1 MTTPRGWPAGLP
13 TVLRLPLRD
22 GPPLPGKFA
31 PLDVRFSEKLVGVL
45 VERLTAPGDVVLDPF
60 VGFGTTVVVA
70 ERLGREGW
78 GVELDGE
85 RAAFVRT
92 RVQAPERIFEAD
104 SRALDELSIPR
115 VKLSIASP
123 PYSSPGDPCE
133 ALAAYQGPNPG
144 YRAYLTD
151 LQQVYR
157 NVAGLMTPDGW
168 AVIEVSN
175 LQEPGRVT
183 TLAWDIA
190 RAVGEVLPFAG
201 EIVIHWE
208 PTYGYGYDHS
218 YCLLFSGSGRP
229 AAAPGAGAAA
239 RGSSG
244 GGSS

>member
-1 MTTPRGWPAGLP
+1 MATPHGWPAGLP

-22 GPPLPGKFA
+22 GPPLPEKFA
-31 PLDVRFSEKLVGVL
+31 PVDVRFSEKLVAVL

-78 GVELDGE
+78 GAELDGE

-92 RVQAPERIFEAD
+92 RVSTPERIFEAD
-104 SRALDELSIPR
+104 SRALDVLPIPG

-123 PYSSPGDPCE
+123 PYSSPGEPCE
-133 ALAAYQGPNPG
+133 ALAAYHLPNAG
-144 YRAYLTD
+144 YDAYLAG
-151 LQQVYR
+151 LQEVYR
-157 NVAGLMTPDGW
+157 KVDALLTPDGW

-175 LQEPGRVT
+175 IREPGRVT
-183 TLAWDIA
+183 TLAWDVA
-190 RAVGEVLPFAG
+190 RAVGEILPFAG

-208 PTYGYGYDHS
+208 PTYAYGYDHS
-218 YCLLFSGSGRP
+218 YCLLFSGSGRR
-229 AAAPGAGAAA
+229 AAAPGGGAAA